1 MKKGYTITIVC
12 LLLALCVLA
21 GLIYFD
27 LFHGKDSEEKPVN
40 LADFA
45 QAMQDIEDSK
55 TLGGHLWILTD
66 SKGEPKLLRYTDTLT
81 YTAEILKEK
90 KAALLHTT
98 LETEYITYTG
108 YYELYYDKGWKLEL
122 TDGKPVM
129 LVEETIYHYDRMD
142 AISVTLRAA
151 DKNATPTKAQLEA
164 AQTVIEQRLIAKS
177 VTDYSINID
186 TAAGEIHLWFPW
198 TDTSNS
204 AIQGILSELT
214 VKGTLQFYEGEGT
227 VTSGGEAVPP
237 RSDKLILEGT
247 DVLSATVIV
256 NQDPLTSAQ
265 SPYVI
270 QLEMT
275 DAGAEKFAIATER
288 LAANKGII
296 SIWLD
301 FGLEW
306 SKEYYK
312 PRYTLLSAPT
322 VESPILDGKA
332 VITGFTAYEDAKEIA
347 DLITVGTLPFEV
359 NAAQVSIIAST
370 ER

>member
-12 LLLALCVLA
+12 LLLVLCILA

-27 LFHGKDSEEKPVN
+27 LFHNRDKEKSVN

-55 TLGGHLWILTD
+55 TIGGHLWILTD
-66 SKGEPKLLRYTDTLT
+66 SRGEPKLLRYTDTLT
-81 YTAEILKEK
+81 YTAVILKEK
-90 KAALLHTT
+90 KSALLHTT
-98 LETEYITYTG
+98 LETEYVTYTG
-108 YYELYYDKGWKLEL
+108 CYELYYDNGWKLEL

-129 LVEETIYHYDRMD
+129 TVEETIYHYDRMNTIR
-142 AISVTLRAA
+142 AILRAA
-151 DKNATPTKAQLEA
+151 DKNVRPTAAQLEA
-164 AQTVIEQRLIAKS
+164 AKAILEQRLLDKKIAAYEI
-177 VTDYSINID
+177 VID
-186 TAAGEIHLWFPW
+186 TANGEIHLQFPW
-198 TDTSNS
+198 MDTSN
-204 AIQGILSELT
+204 AGVQEILSELT
-214 VKGTLQFYEGEGT
+214 TSGMVQFYEGNGSVNADGYET
-227 VTSGGEAVPP
+227 PP
-237 RSDKLILEGT
+237 HADKLILDGT
-247 DVLSATVIV
+247 DVISATVAA
-256 NQDPLTSAQ
+256 NHDPSSSAQ

-301 FGLEW
+301 FGPEW

-312 PRYTLLSAPT
+312 PRYALLSAPT
-322 VESPILDGKA
+322 VENPILDGEA
-332 VITGFTAYEDAKEIA
+332 FITGFKEYEDAKEVA
-347 DLITVGTLPFEV
+347 DLISAGVLPLEM
-359 NAAQVSIIAST
+359 NTAHVSVIAST